1 MWPLGRV
8 TQGALLSCLNV
19 TISVKMFILNIIK
32 KKNEFI
38 MFALKVQVNL

>member
-8 TQGALLSCLNV
+8 TQGALLNCLNV
-19 TISVKMFILNIIK
+19 TASVKMFILNIIK